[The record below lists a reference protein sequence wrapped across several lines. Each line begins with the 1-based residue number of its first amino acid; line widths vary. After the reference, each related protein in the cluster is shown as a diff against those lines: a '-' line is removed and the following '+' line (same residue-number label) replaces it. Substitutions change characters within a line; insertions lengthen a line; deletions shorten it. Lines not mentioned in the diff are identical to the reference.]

1 MRRGKRQDRRPR
13 ARGAGLLLSVLA
25 LAWAPGRN
33 APQTWWEVRLELT
46 VRGGYAV
53 RGPAQSCSGEFECRA
68 RWEGTLQRDGDD
80 FLLFHARADVPSWR
94 IRETP
99 DPPDAGEVLT
109 EFDAPGKPRLRLNY
123 VIRQDDEVRFSFVL
137 EGIDVPLRDS
147 QGKFPLVMP
156 RSKDPSAGE
165 EEYGKCISDGD
176 NLIAVDDKGLEQ
188 KSLEK
193 SFSWD
198 WTRRRWTAREAGA
211 VLVTGSHRA
220 DVTVTFLR
228 HD

>member
-1 MRRGKRQDRRPR
+1 MRREKRRIHGPLV
-13 ARGAGLLLSVLA
+13 RGAGLLLCLLA
-25 LAWAPGRN
+25 LAWAPRPY
-33 APQTWWEVRLELT
+33 APQPWWEVRLELT
-46 VRGGYAV
+46 VRGDYAV
-53 RGPAQSCSGEFECRA
+53 RGPAESCSGEFECRA
-68 RWEGTLQRDGDD
+68 RWEGTLEPDGDD
-80 FLLFHARADVPSWR
+80 FILFHARADVPAWR

-109 EFDAPGKPRLRLNY
+109 ELSVPAKPRLKVNY
-123 VIRQDDEVRFSFVL
+123 IIRQDEEVRVSFAL

-156 RSKDPSAGE
+156 RSKGSSAAE

-188 KSLEK
+188 KLLEK

-198 WTRRRWTAREAGA
+198 WTRRRWTTREAGA
-211 VLVTGSHRA
+211 VLVTGSHKA
-220 DVTVTFLR
+220 DVKVTFIR